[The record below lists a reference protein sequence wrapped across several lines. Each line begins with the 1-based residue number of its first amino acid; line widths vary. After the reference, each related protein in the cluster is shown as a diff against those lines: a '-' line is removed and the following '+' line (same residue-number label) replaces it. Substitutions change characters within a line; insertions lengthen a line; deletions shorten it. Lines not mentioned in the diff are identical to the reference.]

1 MHVQRATHFEDHK
14 YTSLK
19 NPFVLIHT
27 LPGIVTRKFQM
38 TNLLKAE
45 GMLFIRREI
54 NNRI

>member
-45 GMLFIRREI
+45 DMLFIRREI